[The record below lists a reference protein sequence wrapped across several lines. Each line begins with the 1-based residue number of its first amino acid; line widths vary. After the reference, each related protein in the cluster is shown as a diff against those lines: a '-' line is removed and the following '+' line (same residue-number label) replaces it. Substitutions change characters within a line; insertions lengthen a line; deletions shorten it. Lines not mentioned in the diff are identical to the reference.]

1 MKVVLLKDVKN
12 MGRAHTAI
20 EVSDGHALNFLIPHK
35 LAVPATASSLKM
47 AETRVKQ
54 VVDRKQLDV
63 KLVEDRLAQL
73 AETPVTITKKA
84 NEQGHLYDGVDAKE
98 LGEAAQLPEEVIRIE
113 KPFKELGTFDVP
125 VAFGEQFGKFSV
137 TIVAE

>member
-20 EVSDGHALNFLIPHK
+20 EVSDGHALNFLIPQK
-35 LAVPATASSLKM
+35 LAVPATATSLKQ
-47 AETRVKQ
+47 AEERVKQ
-54 VVDRKQLDV
+54 VTDRKELDV
-63 KLVEDRLAQL
+63 KLVEERLAQL

-125 VAFGEQFGKFSV
+125 VAFGAQFGKFSV